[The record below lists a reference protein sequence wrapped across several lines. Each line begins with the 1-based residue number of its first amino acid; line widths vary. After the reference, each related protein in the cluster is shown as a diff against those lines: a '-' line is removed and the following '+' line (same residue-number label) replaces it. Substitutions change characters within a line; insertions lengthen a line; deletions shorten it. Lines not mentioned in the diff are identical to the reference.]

1 MPEAEQRQYRK
12 LAFAVCLEA
21 YRKVRRPICLDEIF
35 WGVWEWKAGMKVREI
50 VRGVQDRVYDA
61 IDEGVW
67 PFGSFA
73 RGKRT
78 VDRRVNEAAAPVFVR
93 ATWRC

>member
-1 MPEAEQRQYRK
+1 
-12 LAFAVCLEA
+12 
-21 YRKVRRPICLDEIF
+21 
-35 WGVWEWKAGMKVREI
+35 MKVREI

-78 VDRRVNEAAAPVFVR
+78 VDRRVNEAAAPDFCEGNVALLICVSPGIYQPNPAVLGEGLR
-93 ATWRC
+93 